1 MHLWARRRKN
11 LGSTTLTT
19 SVLLKPTL
27 QTQAVGLMAIV
38 WIISEVMCQLADF
51 LAMRTFPDSN
61 SQEENE
67 PSTGAVL

>member
-11 LGSTTLTT
+11 LGSATLTT

-38 WIISEVMCQLADF
+38 WIISEVMCQLADS

-61 SQEENE
+61 SREENE
-67 PSTGAVL
+67 PSTDAGP